1 MNKKE
6 REIFKQ
12 KVEQYPVIIN
22 RENSI
27 DGKAQLLHFK
37 DRVKD
42 LDLNLIFGSDLSH
55 SKYKNI
61 HNDSLYLIGKQ
72 LQKPFYLGNSLEE
85 VKQEIMADGEAEDYG
100 PRYMQQYGSGILT
113 NKKVGRT
120 TAIYAHEEFDE
131 LPTDEDAISYAKDFY
146 KRPDISRFSQPT
158 KDRDVERANL
168 STSSVNSELS
178 FYHETH
184 SNDSIAFQQ
193 KEAIDKYAST
203 HQLPNGMK
211 FVNLEKLLKN
221 GDFFENPWVSS
232 DRYDLFNHV
241 YNGSKYGVIFIED
254 GEVAIHN
261 LSKKELTTISNLE
274 DYEFDPEYKKVSK
287 DLAKVAPN
295 APDFSIDL
303 GDPMSLDLS
312 VIENDYYTPDKTI
325 DDDRAK
331 ANIVLKPTSI
341 VKGLEWN
348 QKQDI
353 YYYNPKNKKEPQLIG
368 KDLESFADYL
378 NEPAKIDGLSTTLVD
393 INREHFAKTH
403 QDQVKNIQRN
413 LYIGRDKNANEDLFK
428 KYLRKYD
435 VYINPSKKD
444 FEDAN
449 VLLGLSKD
457 TNLNKVVEKMEK
469 PKQEK
474 AIGYIKANSKKDKA
488 TPNLARREN
497 AKRLLEEYGF
507 DATEE
512 NIEKMAKNIENE
524 DKFNKQLKIKKS
536 GLESVK
542 LELADPEIRKNYAET
557 YGKKTEIDKKTE
569 QVFLEKPIYSQWFMQ
584 RDREEKEYEDLERL
598 GFPSFY
604 QGEEKQKFEKLSQ
617 KIPVHTIR
625 KLENAYVATRDIY
638 FDDKTSEVKNISLVS
653 KTTKAKIEKNSKK
666 YLALEHA
673 KKASR
678 NKKLER

>member
-6 REIFKQ
+6 REIFKH
-12 KVEQYPVIIN
+12 KIEQYPVIIN
-22 RENSI
+22 SNY
-27 DGKAQLLHFK
+27 DGEGNAKLLHFK
-37 DRVKD
+37 DR
-42 LDLNLIFGSDLSH
+42 LEDLNLNLTYGSDLSKD
-55 SKYKNI
+55 KYKNMSI
-61 HNDSLYLIGKQ
+61 VKDALYVTGKQ
-72 LQKPFYLGNSLEE
+72 LQKPFYLGDSLEE
-85 VKQEIMADGEAEDYG
+85 AKITMGADADALDYG
-100 PRYMQQYGSGILT
+100 ESYAKQQGYGILS
-113 NKKVGRT
+113 NKKMGSIIPV
-120 TAIYAHEEFDE
+120 YAHEDFDE
-131 LPTDEDAISYAKDFY
+131 LPTEQDTLDFAKFY
-146 KRPDISRFSQPT
+146 NSRIDTSRFIQ
-158 KDRDVERANL
+158 DNNAEIANIE
-168 STSSVNSELS
+168 SR
-178 FYHETH
+178 
-184 SNDSIAFQQ
+184 SNTRSLITNEKHTEASLGQQQ
-193 KEAIDKYAST
+193 KNAIDNYYKN
-203 HQLPNGMK
+203 HKLPNGVD
-211 FVNLEKLLKN
+211 FVDLEKLSYNNKFR
-221 GDFFENPWVSS
+221 DNPWIAQDIV
-232 DRYDLFNHV
+232 DLINHV
-241 YNGSKYGVIFIED
+241 YNGSKYGVMFTED
-254 GEVAIHN
+254 NEVAIHN
-261 LSKKELTTISNLE
+261 ISKKELETISSLE
-274 DYEFDPEYKKVSK
+274 DYEFDPTYKTVAK
-287 DLAKVAPN
+287 DLSKVAPE

-303 GDPMSLDLS
+303 GDPMSFDFN
-312 VIENDYYTPDKTI
+312 VIENDYYIPDKTI

-341 VKGLEWN
+341 IKGLEWN

-378 NEPAKIDGLSTTLVD
+378 NEPAKIDGLSTTRVD

-403 QDQVKNIQRN
+403 QNQVKNIQRN

-435 VYINPSKKD
+435 VYVNPSKKD

-457 TNLNKVVEKMEK
+457 TNLDKVVEKMKE

-474 AIGYIKANSKKDKA
+474 AIGYIKANPKKEKEIVK
-488 TPNLARREN
+488 RKN
-497 AKRLLEEYGF
+497 AKQILEEYGF

-512 NIEKMAKNIENE
+512 NIKKMAKNIENE
-524 DKFNKQLKIKKS
+524 DKFNKQLKIKKT

-598 GFPSFY
+598 GFPSSY

-617 KIPVHTIR
+617 KIPAHTIR

-666 YLALEHA
+666 FLALEHA
-673 KKASR
+673 KQASR
-678 NKKLER
+678 TKKLER

>member
-6 REIFKQ
+6 REIFKH
-12 KVEQYPVIIN
+12 KIEQYPVIIN
-22 RENSI
+22 SNY
-27 DGKAQLLHFK
+27 DGEGNVKLLHFK
-37 DRVKD
+37 DR
-42 LDLNLIFGSDLSH
+42 LEDLNLNLTYGSDLSKD
-55 SKYKNI
+55 KYKNMSI
-61 HNDSLYLIGKQ
+61 VKDALYVTGKQ
-72 LQKPFYLGNSLEE
+72 LQKPFYLGDSLEE
-85 VKQEIMADGEAEDYG
+85 AKTTMGADADALDYG
-100 PRYMQQYGSGILT
+100 ESYAKQQGYGILS
-113 NKKVGRT
+113 NKKMGSIIPV
-120 TAIYAHEEFDE
+120 YAHEDFDE
-131 LPTDEDAISYAKDFY
+131 LPTEQDTLDFAKFY
-146 KRPDISRFSQPT
+146 NSRIDTSRFIQ
-158 KDRDVERANL
+158 DNNAERANIE
-168 STSSVNSELS
+168 SR
-178 FYHETH
+178 
-184 SNDSIAFQQ
+184 SNTRSLITNEKHTEASLGQQQ
-193 KEAIDKYAST
+193 KNAIDNYYKN
-203 HQLPNGMK
+203 HKLPNGVD
-211 FVNLEKLLKN
+211 FVDLEKLSYNNKFR
-221 GDFFENPWVSS
+221 DNPWIAQDIV
-232 DRYDLFNHV
+232 DLINHV
-241 YNGSKYGVIFIED
+241 YNGSKYGVMFTED
-254 GEVAIHN
+254 NEVAIHN
-261 LSKKELTTISNLE
+261 ISKKELETISSLE
-274 DYEFDPEYKKVSK
+274 DYEFDPTYKTVAK
-287 DLAKVAPN
+287 DLSKVAPE

-303 GDPMSLDLS
+303 GDPMSFDFN
-312 VIENDYYTPDKTI
+312 VIENDYYIPDKTI

-341 VKGLEWN
+341 IKGLEWN

-378 NEPAKIDGLSTTLVD
+378 NEPAKIDGLSTTRVD

-403 QDQVKNIQRN
+403 QNQVKNIQRN

-435 VYINPSKKD
+435 VYVNPSKKD

-457 TNLNKVVEKMEK
+457 TNLDKVVEKMKE

-474 AIGYIKANSKKDKA
+474 AIGYIKANPKKEKEIVK
-488 TPNLARREN
+488 RKN
-497 AKRLLEEYGF
+497 AKQILEEYGF

-512 NIEKMAKNIENE
+512 NIKKMAKNIENE
-524 DKFNKQLKIKKS
+524 DKFNKQLKIKKT

-569 QVFLEKPIYSQWFMQ
+569 HVFLEKPIYSQWFMQ

-598 GFPSFY
+598 GFPSSY

-617 KIPVHTIR
+617 KIPAHTIR

-666 YLALEHA
+666 FLALEHA
-673 KKASR
+673 KQASR
-678 NKKLER
+678 TKKLER

>member
-12 KVEQYPVIIN
+12 KVEQYPVIID
-22 RENSI
+22 REDSI
-27 DGKAQLLHFK
+27 DGKTQLLHFK

-72 LQKPFYLGNSLEE
+72 LQKPFYLGSSLEE
-85 VKQEIMADGEAEDYG
+85 VKQEIMADGEAEDYR
-100 PRYMQQYGSGILT
+100 PRYVQQSGYGILT

-146 KRPDISRFSQPT
+146 KRPDISRFSQQT
-158 KDRDVERANL
+158 KDRYAEKANL
-168 STSSVNSELS
+168 STSSLNSES
-178 FYHETH
+178 SYHETH
-184 SNDSIAFQQ
+184 LNDSIASQQ
-193 KEAIDKYAST
+193 KEAIDKYAIT

-211 FVNLEKLLKN
+211 FVNLEKLSKN
-221 GDFFENPWVSS
+221 DDFFENPWVSS
-232 DRYDLFNHV
+232 DKYDLINHV
-241 YNGSKYGVIFIED
+241 YNGSKYGVMFIED

-274 DYEFDPEYKKVSK
+274 DYEFEPKYKEAAK

-312 VIENDYYTPDKTI
+312 VIENNYYIPDKTI
-325 DDDRAK
+325 DDDRTR

-341 VKGLEWN
+341 IKGLEWN

-378 NEPAKIDGLSTTLVD
+378 NEPAKIDGLSTTRVD

-403 QDQVKNIQRN
+403 QNQVKNIQRN

-428 KYLRKYD
+428 KYLKKYD

-457 TNLNKVVEKMEK
+457 TNLDKVVEKMEE

-474 AIGYIKANSKKDKA
+474 TIGYIKANSKKDKEIVK
-488 TPNLARREN
+488 RKN
-497 AKRLLEEYGF
+497 AKQILEEYGF
-507 DATEE
+507 DVTEE
-512 NIEKMAKNIENE
+512 NIKKMAKNIENE
-524 DKFNKQLKIKKS
+524 DKFNKQLKIKKT

-598 GFPSFY
+598 GFPSSY
-604 QGEEKQKFEKLSQ
+604 QGEEKQKFDKLSK
-617 KIPVHTIR
+617 KIPAHTIR

-673 KKASR
+673 KQASR

>member
-158 KDRDVERANL
+158 KYRDVERANL

-178 FYHETH
+178 YHETH

-303 GDPMSLDLS
+303 GDPMPLDLS

>member
-120 TAIYAHEEFDE
+120 TAIYAHEE

-178 FYHETH
+178 YHETH

-254 GEVAIHN
+254 EEVAIHN

>member
-12 KVEQYPVIIN
+12 KVEQYPVIID

-100 PRYMQQYGSGILT
+100 PRYVQQYGYGILT

-120 TAIYAHEEFDE
+120 TAIYAHEKFDE
-131 LPTDEDAISYAKDFY
+131 LPTEEDAISYAKDFY

-158 KDRDVERANL
+158 KDRDAERTNL
-168 STSSVNSELS
+168 STSSLNSELS
-178 FYHETH
+178 YHETH
-184 SNDSIAFQQ
+184 S
-193 KEAIDKYAST
+193 
-203 HQLPNGMK
+203 
-211 FVNLEKLLKN
+211 
-221 GDFFENPWVSS
+221 
-232 DRYDLFNHV
+232 
-241 YNGSKYGVIFIED
+241 
-254 GEVAIHN
+254 
-261 LSKKELTTISNLE
+261 
-274 DYEFDPEYKKVSK
+274 
-287 DLAKVAPN
+287 
-295 APDFSIDL
+295 
-303 GDPMSLDLS
+303 
-312 VIENDYYTPDKTI
+312 KTI

-341 VKGLEWN
+341 IKGLEWN

-378 NEPAKIDGLSTTLVD
+378 NEPAKINGLSTTRVD

-428 KYLRKYD
+428 KYLRRYD
-435 VYINPSKKD
+435 IYINPSKRD

-449 VLLGLSKD
+449 VLWGLSKD
-457 TNLNKVVEKMEK
+457 TNLDKVVEKMEE

-474 AIGYIKANSKKDKA
+474 AIGYIKANSKKTKA
-488 TPNLARREN
+488 TPNFARREN
-497 AKRLLEEYGF
+497 AKRILEEYGF
-507 DATEE
+507 DTTEE
-512 NIEKMAKNIENE
+512 NIKKMAKNIEIE

-584 RDREEKEYEDLERL
+584 RNRAEKEYEDLKKL
-598 GFPSFY
+598 GFPSSY
-604 QGEEKQKFEKLSQ
+604 QGEEKQNLRKLSQ

-638 FDDKTSEVKNISLVS
+638 FNEKTAEVKNISLVS
-653 KTTKAKIEKNSKK
+653 KTTRAKIEKNSKK
-666 YLALEHA
+666 FLAIEHA

>member
-6 REIFKQ
+6 REIFKH
-12 KVEQYPVIIN
+12 KIEQYPVIIN
-22 RENSI
+22 SNY
-27 DGKAQLLHFK
+27 DGEGNAKLLHFK
-37 DRVKD
+37 DR
-42 LDLNLIFGSDLSH
+42 LEDLNLNLTYGSDLSKD
-55 SKYKNI
+55 KYKNMSI
-61 HNDSLYLIGKQ
+61 VKDALYVTGKQ
-72 LQKPFYLGNSLEE
+72 LQKPFYLGDSLEE
-85 VKQEIMADGEAEDYG
+85 AKTTMGADADALDYG
-100 PRYMQQYGSGILT
+100 ESYAKQQGYGILS
-113 NKKVGRT
+113 NKKMGSIIPV
-120 TAIYAHEEFDE
+120 YAHEDFDE
-131 LPTDEDAISYAKDFY
+131 LPTEQDTLDFAKFY
-146 KRPDISRFSQPT
+146 NSRIDTSRFIQ
-158 KDRDVERANL
+158 DNNAERANIE
-168 STSSVNSELS
+168 SR
-178 FYHETH
+178 
-184 SNDSIAFQQ
+184 SNTRSLITNEKHTEASLGQQQ
-193 KEAIDKYAST
+193 KNAIDNYYKN
-203 HQLPNGMK
+203 HKLPNGVD
-211 FVNLEKLLKN
+211 FVDLEKLSYNNKFR
-221 GDFFENPWVSS
+221 DNPWIAQDIV
-232 DRYDLFNHV
+232 DLINHV
-241 YNGSKYGVIFIED
+241 YNGSKYGVMFTED
-254 GEVAIHN
+254 NEVAIHN
-261 LSKKELTTISNLE
+261 ISKKELETISSLE
-274 DYEFDPEYKKVSK
+274 DYEFDPTYKTVAK
-287 DLAKVAPN
+287 DLSKVAPE

-303 GDPMSLDLS
+303 GDPMSFDFN
-312 VIENDYYTPDKTI
+312 VIENDYYIPDKTI

-341 VKGLEWN
+341 IKGLEWN

-378 NEPAKIDGLSTTLVD
+378 NEPAKIDGLSTTRVD

-403 QDQVKNIQRN
+403 QNQVKNIQRN

-435 VYINPSKKD
+435 VYVNPSKKD

-457 TNLNKVVEKMEK
+457 TNLDKVVEKMKE

-474 AIGYIKANSKKDKA
+474 AIGYIKANPKKEKEIVK
-488 TPNLARREN
+488 RKN
-497 AKRLLEEYGF
+497 AKQILEEYGF

-512 NIEKMAKNIENE
+512 NIKKMAKNIENE
-524 DKFNKQLKIKKS
+524 DKFNKQLKIKKT

-598 GFPSFY
+598 GFPSSY

-617 KIPVHTIR
+617 KIPAHTIR

-666 YLALEHA
+666 FLALEHA
-673 KKASR
+673 KQASR
-678 NKKLER
+678 TKKLER

>member
-1 MNKKE
+1 M
-6 REIFKQ
+6 
-12 KVEQYPVIIN
+12 
-22 RENSI
+22 SI
-27 DGKAQLLHFK
+27 
-37 DRVKD
+37 VKD
-42 LDLNLIFGSDLSH
+42 A
-55 SKYKNI
+55 
-61 HNDSLYLIGKQ
+61 LYVTGKQ
-72 LQKPFYLGNSLEE
+72 LQKPFYLGDSLEE
-85 VKQEIMADGEAEDYG
+85 AKITMGADADALDYG
-100 PRYMQQYGSGILT
+100 ESYAKQQGYGILS
-113 NKKVGRT
+113 NKKMGSIIPV
-120 TAIYAHEEFDE
+120 YAHEDFDE
-131 LPTDEDAISYAKDFY
+131 LPTEQDTLDFAKFY
-146 KRPDISRFSQPT
+146 NSRIDTSRFIQ
-158 KDRDVERANL
+158 DNNAERANIE
-168 STSSVNSELS
+168 SR
-178 FYHETH
+178 
-184 SNDSIAFQQ
+184 SNTRSLITNEKHTEASLGQQQ
-193 KEAIDKYAST
+193 KNAIDNYYKN
-203 HQLPNGMK
+203 HKLPNGVD
-211 FVNLEKLLKN
+211 FVDLEKLSYNNKFR
-221 GDFFENPWVSS
+221 DNPWIAQDIV
-232 DRYDLFNHV
+232 DLINHV
-241 YNGSKYGVIFIED
+241 YNGSKYGVMFTED
-254 GEVAIHN
+254 NEVAIHN
-261 LSKKELTTISNLE
+261 ISKKELETISSLE
-274 DYEFDPEYKKVSK
+274 DYEFDPTYKTVAK
-287 DLAKVAPN
+287 DLSKVAPE

-303 GDPMSLDLS
+303 GDPMSFDFN
-312 VIENDYYTPDKTI
+312 VIENDYYIPDKTI

-341 VKGLEWN
+341 IKGLEWN

-378 NEPAKIDGLSTTLVD
+378 NEPAKIDGLSTTRVD

-403 QDQVKNIQRN
+403 QNQVKNIQRN

-435 VYINPSKKD
+435 VYVNPSKKY

-457 TNLNKVVEKMEK
+457 TNLDKVVEKMKE

-474 AIGYIKANSKKDKA
+474 AIGYIKANPKKEKEIVK
-488 TPNLARREN
+488 RKN
-497 AKRLLEEYGF
+497 AKQILEEYGF

-512 NIEKMAKNIENE
+512 NIKKMAKNIENE
-524 DKFNKQLKIKKS
+524 DKFNKQLKIKKT

-598 GFPSFY
+598 GFPSSY

-617 KIPVHTIR
+617 KIPAHTIR

-666 YLALEHA
+666 FLALEHA
-673 KKASR
+673 KQASR
-678 NKKLER
+678 TKKLER

>member
-6 REIFKQ
+6 REIFKH
-12 KVEQYPVIIN
+12 KIEQYPVIIN
-22 RENSI
+22 SNY
-27 DGKAQLLHFK
+27 DGEGNAKLLHFK
-37 DRVKD
+37 DR
-42 LDLNLIFGSDLSH
+42 LEDLNLNLTYGSDLSKD
-55 SKYKNI
+55 KYKNMSI
-61 HNDSLYLIGKQ
+61 VKDALYVTGKQ
-72 LQKPFYLGNSLEE
+72 LQKPFYLGDSLEE
-85 VKQEIMADGEAEDYG
+85 AKTTMGADADALDYG
-100 PRYMQQYGSGILT
+100 ESYAKQQGYGILS
-113 NKKVGRT
+113 NKKMGSIIPV
-120 TAIYAHEEFDE
+120 YAHEDFDE
-131 LPTDEDAISYAKDFY
+131 LPTEQDTLDFAKFY
-146 KRPDISRFSQPT
+146 NSRIDTSRFIQ
-158 KDRDVERANL
+158 DNNAERANIE
-168 STSSVNSELS
+168 SR
-178 FYHETH
+178 
-184 SNDSIAFQQ
+184 SNTRSLITNEKHTEASLGQQQ
-193 KEAIDKYAST
+193 KNAIDNYYKN
-203 HQLPNGMK
+203 HKLPNGVD
-211 FVNLEKLLKN
+211 FVDLEKLSYNNKFR
-221 GDFFENPWVSS
+221 DNPWIAQDIV
-232 DRYDLFNHV
+232 DLINHV
-241 YNGSKYGVIFIED
+241 YNGSKYGVMFTED
-254 GEVAIHN
+254 NEVAIHN
-261 LSKKELTTISNLE
+261 ISKKELETISSLE
-274 DYEFDPEYKKVSK
+274 DYEFDPTYKTVAK
-287 DLAKVAPN
+287 DLSKVAPE

-303 GDPMSLDLS
+303 GDPMSFDFN
-312 VIENDYYTPDKTI
+312 VIENDYYIPDKTI

-341 VKGLEWN
+341 IKGLEWN

-378 NEPAKIDGLSTTLVD
+378 NEPAKIDGLSTTRVD

-403 QDQVKNIQRN
+403 QNQVKNIQRN

-435 VYINPSKKD
+435 VYVNPSKKD

-457 TNLNKVVEKMEK
+457 TNLDKVVEKMKE

-474 AIGYIKANSKKDKA
+474 AIGYIKANPKKEKEIVK
-488 TPNLARREN
+488 RKN
-497 AKRLLEEYGF
+497 AKQILEEYGF

-512 NIEKMAKNIENE
+512 NIKKMAKNIENE
-524 DKFNKQLKIKKS
+524 DKFNKQLKIKKT

-557 YGKKTEIDKKTE
+557 YGKKPEIDKKTE

-598 GFPSFY
+598 GFPSSY

-617 KIPVHTIR
+617 KIPAHTIR

-666 YLALEHA
+666 FLALEHA
-673 KKASR
+673 KQASR
-678 NKKLER
+678 TKKLER

>member
-6 REIFKQ
+6 REIFKH
-12 KVEQYPVIIN
+12 KIEQYPVIIN
-22 RENSI
+22 SNY
-27 DGKAQLLHFK
+27 DGEGNAKLLHFK
-37 DRVKD
+37 DR
-42 LDLNLIFGSDLSH
+42 LEDLNLNLTYGSDLSKD
-55 SKYKNI
+55 KYKNMSI
-61 HNDSLYLIGKQ
+61 VKDALYVTGKQ
-72 LQKPFYLGNSLEE
+72 LQKPFYLGDSLEE
-85 VKQEIMADGEAEDYG
+85 AKTTMGADADALDYG
-100 PRYMQQYGSGILT
+100 ESYAKQQGYGILS
-113 NKKVGRT
+113 NKKMGSIIPV
-120 TAIYAHEEFDE
+120 YAHEDFDE
-131 LPTDEDAISYAKDFY
+131 LPTEQDTLDFAKFY
-146 KRPDISRFSQPT
+146 NSRIDTSRFIQ
-158 KDRDVERANL
+158 DNNAERANIE
-168 STSSVNSELS
+168 SR
-178 FYHETH
+178 
-184 SNDSIAFQQ
+184 SNTRSLITNEKHTEASLGQQQ
-193 KEAIDKYAST
+193 KNAIDNYYKNYK
-203 HQLPNGMK
+203 LPNGVD
-211 FVNLEKLLKN
+211 FVDLEKLSYNNKFR
-221 GDFFENPWVSS
+221 DNPWIAQDIV
-232 DRYDLFNHV
+232 DLINHV
-241 YNGSKYGVIFIED
+241 YNGSKYGVMFTED
-254 GEVAIHN
+254 NEVAIHN
-261 LSKKELTTISNLE
+261 ISKKELETISSLE
-274 DYEFDPEYKKVSK
+274 DYEFDPTYKTVAK
-287 DLAKVAPN
+287 DLSKVAPE

-303 GDPMSLDLS
+303 GDPMSFDFN
-312 VIENDYYTPDKTI
+312 VIENDYYIPDKTI

-341 VKGLEWN
+341 IKGLEWN

-378 NEPAKIDGLSTTLVD
+378 NEPAKIDGLSTTRVD

-403 QDQVKNIQRN
+403 QNQVKNIQRN

-435 VYINPSKKD
+435 VYVNPSKKD

-457 TNLNKVVEKMEK
+457 TNLDKVVEKMKE

-474 AIGYIKANSKKDKA
+474 AIGYIKANPKKEKEIVK
-488 TPNLARREN
+488 RKN
-497 AKRLLEEYGF
+497 AKQILEEYGF

-512 NIEKMAKNIENE
+512 NIKKMAKNIENE
-524 DKFNKQLKIKKS
+524 DKFNKQLKIKKT

-557 YGKKTEIDKKTE
+557 YGKKPEIDKKTE

-598 GFPSFY
+598 GFPSSY

-617 KIPVHTIR
+617 KIPAHTIR

-666 YLALEHA
+666 FLALEHA
-673 KKASR
+673 KQASR
-678 NKKLER
+678 TKKLER

>member
-72 LQKPFYLGNSLEE
+72 LQKPFYLGNYLEE

-158 KDRDVERANL
+158 KDR
-168 STSSVNSELS
+168 
-178 FYHETH
+178 
-184 SNDSIAFQQ
+184 
-193 KEAIDKYAST
+193 
-203 HQLPNGMK
+203 
-211 FVNLEKLLKN
+211 
-221 GDFFENPWVSS
+221 
-232 DRYDLFNHV
+232 
-241 YNGSKYGVIFIED
+241 
-254 GEVAIHN
+254 
-261 LSKKELTTISNLE
+261 
-274 DYEFDPEYKKVSK
+274 
-287 DLAKVAPN
+287 
-295 APDFSIDL
+295 
-303 GDPMSLDLS
+303 
-312 VIENDYYTPDKTI
+312 

-444 FEDAN
+444 FE
-449 VLLGLSKD
+449 D

>member
-6 REIFKQ
+6 REIFKH
-12 KVEQYPVIIN
+12 KIEQYPVIIN
-22 RENSI
+22 SNY
-27 DGKAQLLHFK
+27 DGEGNAKLLHFK
-37 DRVKD
+37 DR
-42 LDLNLIFGSDLSH
+42 LEDLNLNLTYGSDLSKD
-55 SKYKNI
+55 KYKNMSI
-61 HNDSLYLIGKQ
+61 VKDALYVTGKQ
-72 LQKPFYLGNSLEE
+72 LQKPFYLGDSLEE
-85 VKQEIMADGEAEDYG
+85 AKTTMGADADALDYG
-100 PRYMQQYGSGILT
+100 ESYAKQQGYGILS
-113 NKKVGRT
+113 NKKMGSIIPV
-120 TAIYAHEEFDE
+120 YAHEDFDE
-131 LPTDEDAISYAKDFY
+131 LPTEQDTLDFAKFY
-146 KRPDISRFSQPT
+146 NSRIDTSRFIQ
-158 KDRDVERANL
+158 DNNAERANIE
-168 STSSVNSELS
+168 SR
-178 FYHETH
+178 
-184 SNDSIAFQQ
+184 SNTRSLITNEKHTEASLGQQQ
-193 KEAIDKYAST
+193 KNAIDNYYKN
-203 HQLPNGMK
+203 HKLPNGVD
-211 FVNLEKLLKN
+211 FVDLEKLSYNNKFR
-221 GDFFENPWVSS
+221 DNPWIAQDIV
-232 DRYDLFNHV
+232 DLINHV
-241 YNGSKYGVIFIED
+241 YNGSKYGVMFTED
-254 GEVAIHN
+254 NEVAIHN
-261 LSKKELTTISNLE
+261 ISKKELETISSLE
-274 DYEFDPEYKKVSK
+274 DYEFDPTYKTVAK
-287 DLAKVAPN
+287 DLSKVAPE

-303 GDPMSLDLS
+303 GDPMSFDFN
-312 VIENDYYTPDKTI
+312 VIENDYYIPDKTI

-341 VKGLEWN
+341 IKGLEWN

-378 NEPAKIDGLSTTLVD
+378 NEPAKIDGLSTTRVD

-403 QDQVKNIQRN
+403 QNQVKNIQRN

-435 VYINPSKKD
+435 VYVNPSKKD

-457 TNLNKVVEKMEK
+457 TNLDKVVEKMKE

-474 AIGYIKANSKKDKA
+474 AIGYIKANPKKEKEIVK
-488 TPNLARREN
+488 RKN
-497 AKRLLEEYGF
+497 AKQILEEYGF

-512 NIEKMAKNIENE
+512 NIKKMAKNIENE
-524 DKFNKQLKIKKS
+524 DKFNKQLKIKKT

-569 QVFLEKPIYSQWFMQ
+569 QVFLEKPIYSQWFMH

-598 GFPSFY
+598 GFPSSY

-617 KIPVHTIR
+617 KIPAHTIR

-666 YLALEHA
+666 FLALEHA
-673 KKASR
+673 KQASR
-678 NKKLER
+678 TKKLER

>member
-1 MNKKE
+1 MN
-6 REIFKQ
+6 
-12 KVEQYPVIIN
+12 
-22 RENSI
+22 
-27 DGKAQLLHFK
+27 
-37 DRVKD
+37 
-42 LDLNLIFGSDLSH
+42 
-55 SKYKNI
+55 
-61 HNDSLYLIGKQ
+61 YL
-72 LQKPFYLGNSLEE
+72 
-85 VKQEIMADGEAEDYG
+85 
-100 PRYMQQYGSGILT
+100 
-113 NKKVGRT
+113 
-120 TAIYAHEEFDE
+120 
-131 LPTDEDAISYAKDFY
+131 
-146 KRPDISRFSQPT
+146 
-158 KDRDVERANL
+158 
-168 STSSVNSELS
+168 
-178 FYHETH
+178 YHETH

>member
-6 REIFKQ
+6 REIFKH
-12 KVEQYPVIIN
+12 KIEQYPVIIN
-22 RENSI
+22 SNY
-27 DGKAQLLHFK
+27 DGEGNAKLLHFK
-37 DRVKD
+37 DR
-42 LDLNLIFGSDLSH
+42 LEDLNLNLTYGSDLSKD
-55 SKYKNI
+55 KYKNMSI
-61 HNDSLYLIGKQ
+61 VKDALYVTGKQ
-72 LQKPFYLGNSLEE
+72 LQKPFYLGDSLEE
-85 VKQEIMADGEAEDYG
+85 AKITMGADADALDYG
-100 PRYMQQYGSGILT
+100 ESYAKQQGYGILS
-113 NKKVGRT
+113 NKKMGSIIPV
-120 TAIYAHEEFDE
+120 YAHEDFDE
-131 LPTDEDAISYAKDFY
+131 LATEQDTLDFAKFY
-146 KRPDISRFSQPT
+146 NSRIDTSRFIQ
-158 KDRDVERANL
+158 DNNAERANIE
-168 STSSVNSELS
+168 SR
-178 FYHETH
+178 
-184 SNDSIAFQQ
+184 SNTRSLITNEKHTEASLGQQQ
-193 KEAIDKYAST
+193 KNAIDNYYKN
-203 HQLPNGMK
+203 HKLPNGVD
-211 FVNLEKLLKN
+211 FVDLEKLSYNNKFR
-221 GDFFENPWVSS
+221 DNPWIAQDIV
-232 DRYDLFNHV
+232 DLINHV
-241 YNGSKYGVIFIED
+241 YNGSKYGVMFTED
-254 GEVAIHN
+254 NEVAIHN
-261 LSKKELTTISNLE
+261 ISKKELETISSLE
-274 DYEFDPEYKKVSK
+274 DYEFDPTYKTVAK
-287 DLAKVAPN
+287 DLSKVAPE

-303 GDPMSLDLS
+303 GDPMSFDFN
-312 VIENDYYTPDKTI
+312 VIENDYYIPDKTI

-341 VKGLEWN
+341 IKGLEWN

-378 NEPAKIDGLSTTLVD
+378 NEPAKIDGLSTTRVD

-403 QDQVKNIQRN
+403 QNQVKNIQRN

-435 VYINPSKKD
+435 VYVNPSKKD

-457 TNLNKVVEKMEK
+457 TNLDKVVEKMKE

-474 AIGYIKANSKKDKA
+474 AIGYIKANPKKEKEIVK
-488 TPNLARREN
+488 RKN
-497 AKRLLEEYGF
+497 AKQILEEYGF

-512 NIEKMAKNIENE
+512 NIKKMAKNIENE
-524 DKFNKQLKIKKS
+524 DKFNKQLKIKKT

-598 GFPSFY
+598 GFPSSY

-617 KIPVHTIR
+617 KIPAHTIR

-666 YLALEHA
+666 FLALEHA
-673 KKASR
+673 KQASR
-678 NKKLER
+678 TKKLER

>member
-1 MNKKE
+1 M
-6 REIFKQ
+6 FT
-12 KVEQYPVIIN
+12 
-22 RENSI
+22 
-27 DGKAQLLHFK
+27 
-37 DRVKD
+37 
-42 LDLNLIFGSDLSH
+42 
-55 SKYKNI
+55 
-61 HNDSLYLIGKQ
+61 
-72 LQKPFYLGNSLEE
+72 
-85 VKQEIMADGEAEDYG
+85 ED
-100 PRYMQQYGSGILT
+100 
-113 NKKVGRT
+113 N
-120 TAIYAHEEFDE
+120 
-131 LPTDEDAISYAKDFY
+131 
-146 KRPDISRFSQPT
+146 
-158 KDRDVERANL
+158 
-168 STSSVNSELS
+168 
-178 FYHETH
+178 
-184 SNDSIAFQQ
+184 
-193 KEAIDKYAST
+193 
-203 HQLPNGMK
+203 
-211 FVNLEKLLKN
+211 
-221 GDFFENPWVSS
+221 
-232 DRYDLFNHV
+232 
-241 YNGSKYGVIFIED
+241 
-254 GEVAIHN
+254 EVAIHN
-261 LSKKELTTISNLE
+261 ISKKELETISSLE
-274 DYEFDPEYKKVSK
+274 DYEFDPTYKTVAK
-287 DLAKVAPN
+287 DLSKVAPE

-303 GDPMSLDLS
+303 GDPMSFDFN
-312 VIENDYYTPDKTI
+312 VIENDYYIPDKTI

-341 VKGLEWN
+341 IKGLEWN

-378 NEPAKIDGLSTTLVD
+378 NEPAKIDGLSTTRVD

-403 QDQVKNIQRN
+403 QNQVKNIQRN

-435 VYINPSKKD
+435 VYVNPSKKD

-457 TNLNKVVEKMEK
+457 TNLDKVVEKMKE

-474 AIGYIKANSKKDKA
+474 AIGYIKANPKKEKEIVK
-488 TPNLARREN
+488 RKN
-497 AKRLLEEYGF
+497 AKQILEEYGF

-512 NIEKMAKNIENE
+512 NIKKMAKNIENE
-524 DKFNKQLKIKKS
+524 DKFNKQLKIKKT

-598 GFPSFY
+598 GFPSSY

-617 KIPVHTIR
+617 KIPAHTIR

-666 YLALEHA
+666 FLALEHA
-673 KKASR
+673 KQASR
-678 NKKLER
+678 TKKLER

>member
-6 REIFKQ
+6 REIFKH
-12 KVEQYPVIIN
+12 KIEQYPVIIN
-22 RENSI
+22 SNY
-27 DGKAQLLHFK
+27 DGEGNAKLLHFK
-37 DRVKD
+37 DR
-42 LDLNLIFGSDLSH
+42 LEDLNLNLTYGSDLSKD
-55 SKYKNI
+55 KYKNMSTVK
-61 HNDSLYLIGKQ
+61 DALYVTGKQ
-72 LQKPFYLGNSLEE
+72 LQKPFYLGDSLEE
-85 VKQEIMADGEAEDYG
+85 AKITMGADADALDYG
-100 PRYMQQYGSGILT
+100 ESYAKQQGYGILS
-113 NKKVGRT
+113 NKKMGSIIPV
-120 TAIYAHEEFDE
+120 YAHEDFDE
-131 LPTDEDAISYAKDFY
+131 LPTEQDTLDFAKFY
-146 KRPDISRFSQPT
+146 NSRIDTSRFIQ
-158 KDRDVERANL
+158 DNNAERANIE
-168 STSSVNSELS
+168 SR
-178 FYHETH
+178 
-184 SNDSIAFQQ
+184 SNTRSLITNEKHTEASLGQQQ
-193 KEAIDKYAST
+193 KNAIDNYYKN
-203 HQLPNGMK
+203 HKLPNGVD
-211 FVNLEKLLKN
+211 FVDLEKLSYNNKFR
-221 GDFFENPWVSS
+221 DNPWIAQDIV
-232 DRYDLFNHV
+232 DLINHV
-241 YNGSKYGVIFIED
+241 YNGSKYGVMFTED
-254 GEVAIHN
+254 NEVAIHN
-261 LSKKELTTISNLE
+261 ISKKELETISSLE
-274 DYEFDPEYKKVSK
+274 DYEFDPTYKTVAK
-287 DLAKVAPN
+287 DLSKVAPE

-303 GDPMSLDLS
+303 GDPMSFDFN
-312 VIENDYYTPDKTI
+312 VIENDYYIPDKTI

-341 VKGLEWN
+341 IKGLEWN

-378 NEPAKIDGLSTTLVD
+378 NEPAKIDGLSTTRVD

-403 QDQVKNIQRN
+403 QNQVKNIQRN

-435 VYINPSKKD
+435 VYVNPSKKD

-457 TNLNKVVEKMEK
+457 TNLDKVVEKMKE

-474 AIGYIKANSKKDKA
+474 AIGYIKANPKKEKEIVK
-488 TPNLARREN
+488 RKN
-497 AKRLLEEYGF
+497 AKQILEEYGF

-512 NIEKMAKNIENE
+512 NIKKMAKNIENE
-524 DKFNKQLKIKKS
+524 DKFNKQLKIKKT

-598 GFPSFY
+598 GFPSSY

-617 KIPVHTIR
+617 KIPAHTIR

-666 YLALEHA
+666 FLALEHA
-673 KKASR
+673 KQASR
-678 NKKLER
+678 TKKLER

>member
-6 REIFKQ
+6 REIFKH
-12 KVEQYPVIIN
+12 KIEQYPVIIN
-22 RENSI
+22 SNY
-27 DGKAQLLHFK
+27 DGEGNAKLLHFK
-37 DRVKD
+37 DR
-42 LDLNLIFGSDLSH
+42 LEDLNLNLTYGSDLSKD
-55 SKYKNI
+55 KYKNMSI
-61 HNDSLYLIGKQ
+61 VKDALYVTGKQ
-72 LQKPFYLGNSLEE
+72 LQKPFYLGDSLEE
-85 VKQEIMADGEAEDYG
+85 AKITMGADADALDYG
-100 PRYMQQYGSGILT
+100 ESYAKQQGYGILS
-113 NKKVGRT
+113 NKKMGSIIPV
-120 TAIYAHEEFDE
+120 YAHEDFDE
-131 LPTDEDAISYAKDFY
+131 LPTEQDTLDFAKFY
-146 KRPDISRFSQPT
+146 NSRIDTSRFIQ
-158 KDRDVERANL
+158 DNNAERANIE
-168 STSSVNSELS
+168 SR
-178 FYHETH
+178 
-184 SNDSIAFQQ
+184 SNTRSLITNEKHTEASLGQQQ
-193 KEAIDKYAST
+193 KNAIDNYYKN
-203 HQLPNGMK
+203 HKLPNGVD
-211 FVNLEKLLKN
+211 FVDLEKLSYNNKFR
-221 GDFFENPWVSS
+221 DNPWIAQDIV
-232 DRYDLFNHV
+232 DLINHV
-241 YNGSKYGVIFIED
+241 YNGSKYGVMFTED
-254 GEVAIHN
+254 NEVAIHN
-261 LSKKELTTISNLE
+261 ISKKELETISSLE
-274 DYEFDPEYKKVSK
+274 DYEFDPTYKTVAK
-287 DLAKVAPN
+287 DLSKVAPE

-303 GDPMSLDLS
+303 GDPMSFDFN
-312 VIENDYYTPDKTI
+312 VIENDYYIPDKTI

-341 VKGLEWN
+341 IKGLEWN

-378 NEPAKIDGLSTTLVD
+378 NEPAKIDGLSTTRVD

-403 QDQVKNIQRN
+403 QNQVKNIQRN

-435 VYINPSKKD
+435 VYVNPSKKD

-457 TNLNKVVEKMEK
+457 TNLDKVVEKMKE

-474 AIGYIKANSKKDKA
+474 AIGYIKANPKKEKEIVK
-488 TPNLARREN
+488 RKN
-497 AKRLLEEYGF
+497 AKQILEEYGF

-512 NIEKMAKNIENE
+512 NIKKMAKNIENE
-524 DKFNKQLKIKKS
+524 DKFNKQLKIKKT

-598 GFPSFY
+598 GFPSSY

-617 KIPVHTIR
+617 KIPAHTIR

-666 YLALEHA
+666 FLALEHA
-673 KKASR
+673 KQASR
-678 NKKLER
+678 TKKLEM

>member
-1 MNKKE
+1 MNKKD
-6 REIFKQ
+6 REIFKH
-12 KVEQYPVIIN
+12 KVEQYPVIID
-22 RENSI
+22 RKDDI
-27 DGKAQLLHFK
+27 DEKAQLLHFR
-37 DRVKD
+37 DRLKD
-42 LDLNLIFGSDLSH
+42 LDLNLSFGSELKTNESMP
-55 SKYKNI
+55 I
-61 HNDSLYLIGKQ
+61 HQNALYAVGKQ
-72 LQKPFYLGNSLEE
+72 LQKPFYLGQSLEE
-85 VKQEIMADGEAEDYG
+85 VKEEIMGDSEAEDFG
-100 PRYMQQYGSGILT
+100 PRYVQQYGYGVLT
-113 NKKVGRT
+113 NPTIGRT

-131 LPTDEDAISYAKDFY
+131 LPTEKDAISYAKNFY
-146 KRPDISRFSQPT
+146 KNPDISRFS
-158 KDRDVERANL
+158 
-168 STSSVNSELS
+168 
-178 FYHETH
+178 
-184 SNDSIAFQQ
+184 NDIKIDLPSLRVKQQ
-193 KEAIDKYAST
+193 KATIDEYYKN
-203 HQLPNGMK
+203 HKVPNGVK
-211 FVNLEKLLKN
+211 FIKLDKLVNNDK
-221 GDFFENPWVSS
+221 FFENPWVSS
-232 DRYDLFNHV
+232 DKYDLTNHV
-241 YNGSKYGVIFIED
+241 YNGSKYGIMFIED
-254 GEVAIHN
+254 NEVAIHN
-261 LSKKELTTISNLE
+261 ISKKELETISNLE
-274 DYEFDPEYKKVSK
+274 DYEFDPDYKKVAK
-287 DLAKVAPN
+287 ELAKVAPN

-312 VIENDYYTPDKTI
+312 IIENDYYTPDKTI

-331 ANIVLKPTSI
+331 TNIVLKPTSI

-378 NEPAKIDGLSTTLVD
+378 NEPAKIAGFSTTLVD

-428 KYLRKYD
+428 KYLKKYD

-449 VLLGLSKD
+449 VLLGLSKN
-457 TNLNKVVEKMEK
+457 TNLDKVVEKIED

-474 AIGYIKANSKKDKA
+474 AIGYIKANSKKDKV

-497 AKRLLEEYGF
+497 ARRLLEEYGF

-512 NIEKMAKNIENE
+512 NIKKMAKNIENE
-524 DKFNKQLKIKKS
+524 AKFNKQLKIKKT

-598 GFPSFY
+598 GFPSSY

-617 KIPVHTIR
+617 KIPAHTIR

-653 KTTKAKIEKNSKK
+653 KTTKAKIEKNGKK
-666 YLALEHA
+666 YLAQEHA
-673 KKASR
+673 KQATR

>member
-6 REIFKQ
+6 REIFKH
-12 KVEQYPVIIN
+12 KIEQYPVIIN
-22 RENSI
+22 SNY
-27 DGKAQLLHFK
+27 DGEGNAKLLHFK
-37 DRVKD
+37 DR
-42 LDLNLIFGSDLSH
+42 LEDLNLNLTYGSDLSKD
-55 SKYKNI
+55 KYKNMSI
-61 HNDSLYLIGKQ
+61 VKDALYVTGKQ
-72 LQKPFYLGNSLEE
+72 LQKPFYLGDSLEE
-85 VKQEIMADGEAEDYG
+85 AKTTMGADADALDYG
-100 PRYMQQYGSGILT
+100 ESYAKQQGYGILS
-113 NKKVGRT
+113 NKKMGSIIPV
-120 TAIYAHEEFDE
+120 YAHEDFDE
-131 LPTDEDAISYAKDFY
+131 LPTEQDTLDFAKFY
-146 KRPDISRFSQPT
+146 NSRIDTSRFIQ
-158 KDRDVERANL
+158 DNNAERANIE
-168 STSSVNSELS
+168 SR
-178 FYHETH
+178 
-184 SNDSIAFQQ
+184 SNTRSLITNEKHTEASLGQQQ
-193 KEAIDKYAST
+193 KNAIDNYYKN
-203 HQLPNGMK
+203 HKLPNGVD
-211 FVNLEKLLKN
+211 FVDLEKLSYNNKFR
-221 GDFFENPWVSS
+221 DNPWIAQDIV
-232 DRYDLFNHV
+232 DLINHV
-241 YNGSKYGVIFIED
+241 YNGSKYGVMFTED
-254 GEVAIHN
+254 NEVAIHN
-261 LSKKELTTISNLE
+261 ISKKELETISSLE
-274 DYEFDPEYKKVSK
+274 DYEFDPTYKTVAK
-287 DLAKVAPN
+287 DLSKVAPE

-303 GDPMSLDLS
+303 GDPMSFDFN
-312 VIENDYYTPDKTI
+312 VIENDYYIPDKTI

-341 VKGLEWN
+341 IKGLEWN

-378 NEPAKIDGLSTTLVD
+378 NEPAKIDGLSTTRVD

-403 QDQVKNIQRN
+403 QNQVKNIQRN

-435 VYINPSKKD
+435 VYVNPSKKD

-457 TNLNKVVEKMEK
+457 TNLDKVVEKMKE

-474 AIGYIKANSKKDKA
+474 AIGYIKANPKKEKEIVK
-488 TPNLARREN
+488 RKN
-497 AKRLLEEYGF
+497 AKQILEEYGF

-512 NIEKMAKNIENE
+512 NIKKMAKNIENE
-524 DKFNKQLKIKKS
+524 DKFNKQLKIKKT
-536 GLESVK
+536 GLEPVK

-598 GFPSFY
+598 GFPSSY

-617 KIPVHTIR
+617 KIPAHTIR

-666 YLALEHA
+666 FLALEHA
-673 KKASR
+673 KQASR
-678 NKKLER
+678 TKKLER

>member
-12 KVEQYPVIIN
+12 K
-22 RENSI
+22 
-27 DGKAQLLHFK
+27 A
-37 DRVKD
+37 
-42 LDLNLIFGSDLSH
+42 
-55 SKYKNI
+55 
-61 HNDSLYLIGKQ
+61 
-72 LQKPFYLGNSLEE
+72 
-85 VKQEIMADGEAEDYG
+85 
-100 PRYMQQYGSGILT
+100 
-113 NKKVGRT
+113 
-120 TAIYAHEEFDE
+120 
-131 LPTDEDAISYAKDFY
+131 
-146 KRPDISRFSQPT
+146 DISRFSQPT
-158 KDRDVERANL
+158 KDRDAERANL
-168 STSSVNSELS
+168 STSSLNSELS
-178 FYHETH
+178 YYETH

-211 FVNLEKLLKN
+211 FVNLEKLSKN
-221 GDFFENPWVSS
+221 DDFFANPWVSS
-232 DRYDLFNHV
+232 DRDDLFNHV
-241 YNGSKYGVIFIED
+241 YNGSKYGVIFVED

-261 LSKKELTTISNLE
+261 FSKKELTTISNLE

-295 APDFSIDL
+295 APDFTIDL

-312 VIENDYYTPDKTI
+312 VIENDYYTSDKTI

-449 VLLGLSKD
+449 VILGLSKNTD
-457 TNLNKVVEKMEK
+457 LNKVVEKMEK
-469 PKQEK
+469 LKQKK

-488 TPNLARREN
+488 TPDLARREN

-512 NIEKMAKNIENE
+512 NIKKMAKNIENE
-524 DKFNKQLKIKKS
+524 DKFNKQLKIKKT

-598 GFPSFY
+598 GFPSSY

-617 KIPVHTIR
+617 KIPAHTIR

-666 YLALEHA
+666 FLALEHA
-673 KKASR
+673 KQASR

>member
-120 TAIYAHEEFDE
+120 TSIYAHEEFDE

-178 FYHETH
+178 YHETH

>member
-12 KVEQYPVIIN
+12 KVEQYPVIID
-22 RENSI
+22 RENAI

-85 VKQEIMADGEAEDYG
+85 VKQKIMADGEAEDYG
-100 PRYMQQYGSGILT
+100 PRYVQQYGYGILT

-120 TAIYAHEEFDE
+120 TAIYAHEKFDE
-131 LPTDEDAISYAKDFY
+131 LPTEEDAISYAKDFY

-158 KDRDVERANL
+158 KDRDAERANL
-168 STSSVNSELS
+168 STSSLNSELS
-178 FYHETH
+178 YHETH
-184 SNDSIAFQQ
+184 S
-193 KEAIDKYAST
+193 
-203 HQLPNGMK
+203 
-211 FVNLEKLLKN
+211 
-221 GDFFENPWVSS
+221 
-232 DRYDLFNHV
+232 
-241 YNGSKYGVIFIED
+241 
-254 GEVAIHN
+254 
-261 LSKKELTTISNLE
+261 
-274 DYEFDPEYKKVSK
+274 
-287 DLAKVAPN
+287 
-295 APDFSIDL
+295 
-303 GDPMSLDLS
+303 
-312 VIENDYYTPDKTI
+312 KTI
-325 DDDRAK
+325 DDDCAK

-341 VKGLEWN
+341 IKGLEWN

-378 NEPAKIDGLSTTLVD
+378 NEPAKINGLSTTRVD

-428 KYLRKYD
+428 KYLRRYD
-435 VYINPSKKD
+435 IYINPSKRD

-449 VLLGLSKD
+449 VLWGLSKD
-457 TNLNKVVEKMEK
+457 TNLDKVVEKMEE

-474 AIGYIKANSKKDKA
+474 AIGYIKANSKKTKA
-488 TPNLARREN
+488 TPNFARRENREN
-497 AKRLLEEYGF
+497 AKRILEEYGF
-507 DATEE
+507 DTTEE
-512 NIEKMAKNIENE
+512 NIKKMAKNIEIE

-584 RDREEKEYEDLERL
+584 RNRAEKEYEDLKKL
-598 GFPSFY
+598 GFPSSY
-604 QGEEKQKFEKLSQ
+604 QGEEKQNLRRLSQ

-638 FDDKTSEVKNISLVS
+638 FNEKTAEVKNISLVS
-653 KTTKAKIEKNSKK
+653 KTTRAKIEKNSKK
-666 YLALEHA
+666 FLAIEH

>member
-6 REIFKQ
+6 REIFKH
-12 KVEQYPVIIN
+12 KIEQYPVIIN
-22 RENSI
+22 SNY
-27 DGKAQLLHFK
+27 DGEGNAKLLHFK
-37 DRVKD
+37 DR
-42 LDLNLIFGSDLSH
+42 LEDLNLNLTYGSDLSKD
-55 SKYKNI
+55 KYKNMSI
-61 HNDSLYLIGKQ
+61 VKDALYVTGKQ
-72 LQKPFYLGNSLEE
+72 LQKPFYLGDSLEE
-85 VKQEIMADGEAEDYG
+85 AKTTMGADADALDYG
-100 PRYMQQYGSGILT
+100 ESYAKQQGYGILS
-113 NKKVGRT
+113 NKKMGSIIPV
-120 TAIYAHEEFDE
+120 YAHEDFDE
-131 LPTDEDAISYAKDFY
+131 LPTEQDTLDFAKFY
-146 KRPDISRFSQPT
+146 NSRIDTSRFIQ
-158 KDRDVERANL
+158 DNNAERANIE
-168 STSSVNSELS
+168 SR
-178 FYHETH
+178 
-184 SNDSIAFQQ
+184 SNTRSLITNEKHTEASLGQQQ
-193 KEAIDKYAST
+193 KNAIDNYYKN
-203 HQLPNGMK
+203 HKLPNGVD
-211 FVNLEKLLKN
+211 FVDLEKLSYNNKFR
-221 GDFFENPWVSS
+221 DNPWIAQDIV
-232 DRYDLFNHV
+232 DLINHV
-241 YNGSKYGVIFIED
+241 YNGSKYGVMFTED
-254 GEVAIHN
+254 NEVAIHN
-261 LSKKELTTISNLE
+261 ISKKELETISSLE
-274 DYEFDPEYKKVSK
+274 DYEFDPTYKTVAK
-287 DLAKVAPN
+287 DLSKVAPE

-303 GDPMSLDLS
+303 GDPMSFDFN
-312 VIENDYYTPDKTI
+312 VIENDYYIPDKTI

-341 VKGLEWN
+341 IKGLEWN

-378 NEPAKIDGLSTTLVD
+378 NEPAKIDGLSTTRVD

-403 QDQVKNIQRN
+403 QNQVKNIQRN

-435 VYINPSKKD
+435 VYVNPSKKD

-457 TNLNKVVEKMEK
+457 TNLDKVVEKMKE

-474 AIGYIKANSKKDKA
+474 AIGYIKANPKKEKEIVK
-488 TPNLARREN
+488 RKN
-497 AKRLLEEYGF
+497 AKQILEEYGF

-512 NIEKMAKNIENE
+512 NIKKMAKNIENE
-524 DKFNKQLKIKKS
+524 DKFNKQLKIKKT

-598 GFPSFY
+598 GFPSSY

-617 KIPVHTIR
+617 KIPAHTIR

-666 YLALEHA
+666 FLAIEHA
-673 KKASR
+673 KQASR
-678 NKKLER
+678 TKKLER

>member
-6 REIFKQ
+6 REIFKH
-12 KVEQYPVIIN
+12 KIEQYPVIIN
-22 RENSI
+22 SNY
-27 DGKAQLLHFK
+27 DGEGNAKLLHFK
-37 DRVKD
+37 DR
-42 LDLNLIFGSDLSH
+42 LEDLNLNLTYGSDLSKD
-55 SKYKNI
+55 KYKNMSI
-61 HNDSLYLIGKQ
+61 VKDALYVTGKQ
-72 LQKPFYLGNSLEE
+72 LQKPFYLGDSLEE
-85 VKQEIMADGEAEDYG
+85 AKITMGADADALDYG
-100 PRYMQQYGSGILT
+100 ESYAKQQGYGILS
-113 NKKVGRT
+113 NKKMGSIIPV
-120 TAIYAHEEFDE
+120 YAHEDFDE
-131 LPTDEDAISYAKDFY
+131 LPTEQDTLDFAKFY
-146 KRPDISRFSQPT
+146 NSRIDTSRFIQ
-158 KDRDVERANL
+158 DNNAERANIE
-168 STSSVNSELS
+168 SR
-178 FYHETH
+178 
-184 SNDSIAFQQ
+184 SNTRSLITNEKHTEASLGQQQ
-193 KEAIDKYAST
+193 KNAIDNYYKN
-203 HQLPNGMK
+203 HKLPNGVD
-211 FVNLEKLLKN
+211 FVDLEKLSYNNKFR
-221 GDFFENPWVSS
+221 DNPWIAQDIV
-232 DRYDLFNHV
+232 DLINHV
-241 YNGSKYGVIFIED
+241 YNGSKYGVMFTED
-254 GEVAIHN
+254 NEVAIHN
-261 LSKKELTTISNLE
+261 ISKKELETISSLE
-274 DYEFDPEYKKVSK
+274 DYEFDPTYKTVAK
-287 DLAKVAPN
+287 DLSKVAPE

-303 GDPMSLDLS
+303 GDPMSFDFN
-312 VIENDYYTPDKTI
+312 VIEKDYYIPDKTI

-341 VKGLEWN
+341 IKGLEWN

-378 NEPAKIDGLSTTLVD
+378 NEPAKIDGLSTTRVD

-403 QDQVKNIQRN
+403 QNQVKNIQRN

-435 VYINPSKKD
+435 VYVNPSKKD

-457 TNLNKVVEKMEK
+457 TNLDKVVEKMKE

-474 AIGYIKANSKKDKA
+474 AIGYIKANPKKEKEIVK
-488 TPNLARREN
+488 RKN
-497 AKRLLEEYGF
+497 AKQILEEYGF

-512 NIEKMAKNIENE
+512 NIKKMAKNIENE
-524 DKFNKQLKIKKS
+524 DKFNKQLKIKKT

-598 GFPSFY
+598 GFPSSY

-617 KIPVHTIR
+617 KIPAHTIR

-666 YLALEHA
+666 FLALEHA
-673 KKASR
+673 KQASR
-678 NKKLER
+678 TKKLEM